1 MKKSIIVIIGLV
13 SIVGLT
19 GCTNNKNIN
28 EKQIVGKEI
37 EKVEQKSSIV
47 YCDGKYLDLAEN
59 IEELEESSPII
70 VTVTKRSEKKSIT
83 KESKNSNVPTEFYT
97 MSEVVINNIE
107 KDETKTLEEN
117 KTIKVLE
124 DSVENVKI
132 DGQEYDLTIDGYK
145 NMKEDEEYTLFIRK
159 STSGDNYVL
168 TNAMLSKYPV
178 AELSESELFLE
189 NEENKEEAIDMKDTY
204 KDIYKEVL
212 SDYN

>member
-13 SIVGLT
+13 SIVGLM
-19 GCTNNKNIN
+19 GCTNDKNIN

-47 YCDGKYLDLAEN
+47 SYNGKYLDLAEN

-70 VTVTKRSEKKSIT
+70 VNVTKRSEKKSIT

-107 KDETKTLEEN
+107 KDETKTLKEN

>member
-1 MKKSIIVIIGLV
+1 MKKSIIVIIGLL
-13 SIVGLT
+13 SIVGLM
-19 GCTNNKNIN
+19 GCTNDKNIN

-47 YCDGKYLDLAEN
+47 SYNGKYLDLAEN

-70 VTVTKRSEKKSIT
+70 VNVTKRSEKKSIT

-189 NEENKEEAIDMKDTY
+189 NEENKEEAI
-204 KDIYKEVL
+204 
-212 SDYN
+212 

>member
-1 MKKSIIVIIGLV
+1 MKKSIIVIIGLLI
-13 SIVGLT
+13 IVGLM
-19 GCTNNKNIN
+19 GCTNDKNIN

-47 YCDGKYLDLAEN
+47 SYNGKYLDLAEN

-189 NEENKEEAIDMKDTY
+189 NEENREEGTDMKDTY

>member
-13 SIVGLT
+13 IIVGLM
-19 GCTNNKNIN
+19 GCTNDKNIN

-47 YCDGKYLDLAEN
+47 SYNGKYLDLAEN

-83 KESKNSNVPTEFYT
+83 KESKNSNVPTEFYI

>member
-1 MKKSIIVIIGLV
+1 
-13 SIVGLT
+13 
-19 GCTNNKNIN
+19 
-28 EKQIVGKEI
+28 
-37 EKVEQKSSIV
+37 SSIV
-47 YCDGKYLDLAEN
+47 SYNGKYLDLAEN

-107 KDETKTLEEN
+107 KDETKTLKEN

>member
-1 MKKSIIVIIGLV
+1 MIVIIGLV
-13 SIVGLT
+13 SIVGLM
-19 GCTNNKNIN
+19 GCTNDKNIN

-47 YCDGKYLDLAEN
+47 SYNGKYLDLAEN

-107 KDETKTLEEN
+107 KDETKTLKEN

>member
-13 SIVGLT
+13 IIVGLM
-19 GCTNNKNIN
+19 GCTNDKNIN

-47 YCDGKYLDLAEN
+47 SYNGKYLDLAEN

-70 VTVTKRSEKKSIT
+70 VNVTKRSEKKSIT
-83 KESKNSNVPTEFYT
+83 KESKDSNVPTEFYT

-107 KDETKTLEEN
+107 KDETKTLKEN

>member
-1 MKKSIIVIIGLV
+1 MI
-13 SIVGLT
+13 IVGLM
-19 GCTNNKNIN
+19 GCTNDKNIN

-47 YCDGKYLDLAEN
+47 SYNGKYLDLAEN

-189 NEENKEEAIDMKDTY
+189 NEENKEEATDMKDTY

>member
-1 MKKSIIVIIGLV
+1 MKKSIIVIIGLLI
-13 SIVGLT
+13 IVGLM
-19 GCTNNKNIN
+19 GCTNDKNIN

-47 YCDGKYLDLAEN
+47 SYNGKYLDLAEN

-189 NEENKEEAIDMKDTY
+189 NEENKEEAIDMKDT
-204 KDIYKEVL
+204 
-212 SDYN
+212 

>member
-13 SIVGLT
+13 SIVGLM
-19 GCTNNKNIN
+19 GCTNDKNTN

-47 YCDGKYLDLAEN
+47 SCDGKYLDLAEN

>member
-13 SIVGLT
+13 SIVGLM
-19 GCTNNKNIN
+19 GCTNDKNTN

-47 YCDGKYLDLAEN
+47 SYNGKYLDLAEN

-107 KDETKTLEEN
+107 KDETKTLKEN

>member
-13 SIVGLT
+13 IIVGLM
-19 GCTNNKNIN
+19 GCTNDKNIN

-47 YCDGKYLDLAEN
+47 SYNGKYLDLAEN

-70 VTVTKRSEKKSIT
+70 VNVTKRSEKKSIT

>member
-1 MKKSIIVIIGLV
+1 MKKSIIVIIGLL
-13 SIVGLT
+13 SIVGLM
-19 GCTNNKNIN
+19 GCTNDKNIN

-47 YCDGKYLDLAEN
+47 SYNGKYLDLAEN

-107 KDETKTLEEN
+107 KDETKTLKEN

>member
-1 MKKSIIVIIGLV
+1 MIVIIGLLI
-13 SIVGLT
+13 IVGLM
-19 GCTNNKNIN
+19 GCTNDKNIN

-47 YCDGKYLDLAEN
+47 SYNGKYLDLAEN

>member
-13 SIVGLT
+13 SIVGLM
-19 GCTNNKNIN
+19 GCTNDKNTN

-47 YCDGKYLDLAEN
+47 SYNGKYLDLAEN

>member
-13 SIVGLT
+13 SIVGLM
-19 GCTNNKNIN
+19 GCTNDKNIN

-47 YCDGKYLDLAEN
+47 SYNGKYLDLAEN

-204 KDIYKEVL
+204 KYIYKEVL

>member
-13 SIVGLT
+13 SIVGLM
-19 GCTNNKNIN
+19 GCTNDKNIN

-47 YCDGKYLDLAEN
+47 SYNGKYLDLAEN

-107 KDETKTLEEN
+107 KDETKTLKEN

>member
-1 MKKSIIVIIGLV
+1 MKKSIIVIIGLLI
-13 SIVGLT
+13 IVGLM
-19 GCTNNKNIN
+19 GCTNDKNIN

-47 YCDGKYLDLAEN
+47 SYNGKYLDLAEN

-107 KDETKTLEEN
+107 KDETKTLKEN
-117 KTIKVLE
+117 KMIKVLE

-204 KDIYKEVL
+204 KGIYKEVL

>member
-13 SIVGLT
+13 IIVGLM
-19 GCTNNKNIN
+19 GCTNDKNIN

-47 YCDGKYLDLAEN
+47 SYNGKYLDLAEN

-107 KDETKTLEEN
+107 KDETKTLKEN

>member
-1 MKKSIIVIIGLV
+1 MKKSIIVIIGLL
-13 SIVGLT
+13 IIAGLM
-19 GCTNNKNIN
+19 GCTNDKNIN

-47 YCDGKYLDLAEN
+47 SYNGKYLDLAEN

-107 KDETKTLEEN
+107 KDETKTLKEN

>member
-1 MKKSIIVIIGLV
+1 MKKSIIVIIGLLI
-13 SIVGLT
+13 IVGLM
-19 GCTNNKNIN
+19 GCTNDKNIN

-47 YCDGKYLDLAEN
+47 SYNGKYLDLAEN

-189 NEENKEEAIDMKDTY
+189 NEENKEEATDMKDTY

>member
-1 MKKSIIVIIGLV
+1 MKKSIIVIIGLLI
-13 SIVGLT
+13 IVGLM
-19 GCTNNKNIN
+19 GCTNDKNIN

-37 EKVEQKSSIV
+37 EKVEQKSGIV
-47 YCDGKYLDLAEN
+47 SYNGKYLDLAEN

-107 KDETKTLEEN
+107 KDETKTLKEN

>member
-13 SIVGLT
+13 SIVGLM
-19 GCTNNKNIN
+19 GCTNDKNIN

-47 YCDGKYLDLAEN
+47 SYNGKYLDLAEN

-83 KESKNSNVPTEFYT
+83 KESKDSNVPTEFYT

>member
-1 MKKSIIVIIGLV
+1 MKKSIIVIIGLLI
-13 SIVGLT
+13 IVGLM
-19 GCTNNKNIN
+19 GCTNDKNIN

-47 YCDGKYLDLAEN
+47 SYNGKYLDLAEN

-107 KDETKTLEEN
+107 KDETKTLKEN

-204 KDIYKEVL
+204 K
-212 SDYN
+212 

>member
-1 MKKSIIVIIGLV
+1 M
-13 SIVGLT
+13 
-19 GCTNNKNIN
+19 GCTNDKNIN

-47 YCDGKYLDLAEN
+47 SYNGKYLDLAEN

>member
-13 SIVGLT
+13 SIVGLM
-19 GCTNNKNIN
+19 GCTNDKNIN

-47 YCDGKYLDLAEN
+47 SYNGKYLDLAEN
-59 IEELEESSPII
+59 IEGLEESSPII

-107 KDETKTLEEN
+107 KDETKTLKEN

>member
-13 SIVGLT
+13 SIVGLM
-19 GCTNNKNIN
+19 GCTNDKNTN
-28 EKQIVGKEI
+28 EKQI
-37 EKVEQKSSIV
+37 EKVEQTSSIV
-47 YCDGKYLDLAEN
+47 SCDGKYLDIAEN

-70 VTVTKRSEKKSIT
+70 VNVTKRSEEKSII

-178 AELSESELFLE
+178 AELDESELFLE
-189 NEENKEEAIDMKDTY
+189 NEENKDEAIDMKDTY

>member
-13 SIVGLT
+13 IIVGLM
-19 GCTNNKNIN
+19 GCTNDKNIN

-47 YCDGKYLDLAEN
+47 SYNGKYLDLAEN